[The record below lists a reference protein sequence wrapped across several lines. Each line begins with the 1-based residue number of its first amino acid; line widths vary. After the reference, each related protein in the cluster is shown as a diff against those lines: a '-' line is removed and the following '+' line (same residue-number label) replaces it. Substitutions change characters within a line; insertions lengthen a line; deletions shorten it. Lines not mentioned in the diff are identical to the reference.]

1 MRQACRSAVLAAML
15 AAPISQ
21 ADNFS
26 RVYYDAKGDQLVIVM
41 AYRGTNPD
49 HVFSLKWGECT
60 EPQPGNLPEVSV
72 EVLDDQFQD
81 AARRDFKSTTRFS
94 LTDLPC
100 RPAKVT
106 LRTAPRFYYTLVIP
120 G

>member
-1 MRQACRSAVLAAML
+1 MKQACRLAILVAML
-15 AAPISQ
+15 AGPAAH

-26 RVYYDAKGDQLVIVM
+26 RVYYDAKSDQLVVVM
-41 AYRGTNPD
+41 IYRGTNPD
-49 HVFSLKWGECT
+49 HVFSLKWGECQG
-60 EPQPGNLPEVSV
+60 PPPGNLPEVSV

-81 AARRDFKSTTRFS
+81 AARHDFKKTTRFNLS
-94 LTDLPC
+94 ELKC

-106 LRTAPRFYYTLVIP
+106 LRTAPRFYYTVVIP